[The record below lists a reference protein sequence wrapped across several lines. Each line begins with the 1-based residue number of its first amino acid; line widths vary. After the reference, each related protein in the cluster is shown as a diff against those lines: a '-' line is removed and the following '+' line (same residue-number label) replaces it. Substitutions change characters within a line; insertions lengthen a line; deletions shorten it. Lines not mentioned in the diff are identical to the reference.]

1 MKYCKKCNAERT
13 GNFCS
18 VCGSGLVEAKIE
30 ICCPKCGI
38 TYKAGSYCLEDGT
51 KLVRK
56 VVLPTDEVEPVAVRP
71 VSSIVSTSPKESV
84 TSNQNKVRQTAQKTV
99 NTPSKQQPSN
109 SNSDKWP
116 LWKWIIALIAV
127 LAIVWISTVLEESA
141 GMNRMGTTRSLL
153 RALQNIL

>member
-1 MKYCKKCNAERT
+1 MRYCKKCKAERT

-30 ICCPKCGI
+30 FYCPKCGI

-56 VVLPTDEVEPVAVRP
+56 VVLPSDEVEPVAVRP
-71 VSSIVSTSPKESV
+71 VPPIVPASSKESV
-84 TSNQNKVRQTAQKTV
+84 VSSQDKTQKIMNTTVQSSSRSDSN
-99 NTPSKQQPSN
+99 
-109 SNSDKWP
+109 KWP
-116 LWKWIIALIAV
+116 LWKWIIAFIAT
-127 LAIVWISTVLEESA
+127 LGIVWISAVLEESA
-141 GMNRMGTTRSLL
+141 GLNRMGVTHSLL

>member
-1 MKYCKKCNAERT
+1 MKYCKKCKAERT
-13 GNFCS
+13 GNVCS

-71 VSSIVSTSPKESV
+71 VSSIVSTSPKGHAI
-84 TSNQNKVRQTAQKTV
+84 SNQNSVKQTAPKIV
-99 NTPSKQQPSN
+99 SASSAQPSSQ
-109 SNSDKWP
+109 SNPDKWP